1 MHQGGTGLAER
12 QNKTLVLRPDVV
24 ATVIEDG
31 AVLLDLETKYFYTVN
46 HAGWAILQMFE
57 AGTTRAQVEATCQK
71 WGATADDTHPIA
83 NILDL
88 IIGDKLVTL
97 TDFPV
102 ADPIPE
108 LTYPWSSPTIEKSR
122 EPLQRIMKSPFD
134 PTLPLAE

>member
-1 MHQGGTGLAER
+1 LA
-12 QNKTLVLRPDVV
+12 QTQVKTLVLRPDVV

-57 AGTTRAQVEATCQK
+57 AGTTREQVEVMCQK
-71 WGATADDTHPIA
+71 WGAKADDEQPIA
-83 NILDL
+83 NILDV
-88 IIGDKLVTL
+88 IIGDKLVTPI
-97 TDFPV
+97 DFPA
-102 ADPIPE
+102 ADPDIE
-108 LTYPWSSPTIEKSR
+108 LAHPWSFPTIEKSR